1 MESARDVVR
10 QTMAL
15 VLAGGRGS
23 RLKALTDT
31 RAKPSVYFGGKFR
44 IIDFAT
50 LGQDEVPVTR
60 DGGPHQ

>member
-44 IIDFAT
+44 IIDFA
-50 LGQDEVPVTR
+50 LSNCVN
-60 DGGPHQ
+60 